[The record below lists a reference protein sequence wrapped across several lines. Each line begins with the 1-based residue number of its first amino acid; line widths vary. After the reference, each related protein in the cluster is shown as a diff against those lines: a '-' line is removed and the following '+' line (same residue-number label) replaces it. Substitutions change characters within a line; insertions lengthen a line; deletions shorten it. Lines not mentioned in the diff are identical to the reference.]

1 MSCAS
6 NIEIGIKMS
15 ATGAQPFKRVLES
28 LFEDVLLSPDH
39 SLLINASFISTRAS
53 ILVIP

>member
-15 ATGAQPFKRVLES
+15 ATGAQPFKRALES

-53 ILVIP
+53 